1 MKIVIAENIKK
12 LRTEKGISQE
22 MLSERMGVSVQA
34 VSKWENGLSCPDISL
49 LPMLGEFFGVTLDFL
64 LTGREADSPKAECG
78 LPDDGKLRIVQAMGN
93 KILTQNEYDG
103 KLVIKLQMPIP
114 SEQPSLNVDI
124 WSGCKIEGDVNGNI
138 QCGDGVIC
146 GNVGGGI
153 SCGDGVNCGNVGG
166 GVSCGDGVNCGNVG
180 GGVSAGNGVNCGN
193 VGGSVTAGDDIHCG
207 DIGANASAGGD
218 IECAVIHGNVQSCE
232 GDIDC
237 TEIQGDVR
245 CEGDITINK
254 DRPDR
259 KNIFDNGFFCKK

>member
-1 MKIVIAENIKK
+1 MKIVISENIKR

-22 MLSERMGVSVQA
+22 KLAEHMGVTVQA

-49 LPMLGEFFGVTLDFL
+49 MPELGEFFGVTVDFL
-64 LTGREADSPKAECG
+64 LTGRESVIQPACG
-78 LPDDGKLRIVQAMGN
+78 LPDDGRLRIVQAMGN

-103 KLVIKLQMPIP
+103 KLVIKLQMPSP
-114 SEQPSLNVDI
+114 TEQPSLNVDI
-124 WSGCKIEGDVNGNI
+124 WSGCTIEGDVNGSV
-138 QCGDGVIC
+138 QCG
-146 GNVGGGI
+146 N
-153 SCGDGVNCGNVGG
+153 GVNCGNVGG
-166 GVSCGDGVNCGNVG
+166 GVSCGNVG
-180 GGVSAGNGVNCGN
+180 VGVSAGDGVNCGN

-259 KNIFDNGFFCKK
+259 KSIFDNGFFNKK